1 VKQYR
6 MILLCVTLALVVCT
20 SEEEAYDY
28 DIERTEIR
36 TWSALGINQISVST
50 HNGAI
55 TASATQDTMITAEIT
70 RRCSGTDSID
80 AEEHIDDIEINEYIA
95 FGELTLE
102 AEMPSS
108 DGRNY
113 QGAFDIT
120 TPPSKYLK
128 LITVNGDI
136 LVQDMIN
143 GARLRTINGAIAI
156 EDLRG
161 SINGGT
167 VNGAIYCVMAEL
179 TANES
184 VNFGT
189 TNGEVTLLLPSDVSA
204 DFEAWT
210 TSGDVTITGFS
221 VVTYTTNLPN
231 HKAGTI
237 GSVGGNAVVDI
248 DVAIGNITI
257 QAN

>member
-1 VKQYR
+1 MKHYL

-102 AEMPSS
+102 AEMPS
-108 DGRNY
+108 
-113 QGAFDIT
+113 
-120 TPPSKYLK
+120 
-128 LITVNGDI
+128 
-136 LVQDMIN
+136 
-143 GARLRTINGAIAI
+143 
-156 EDLRG
+156 
-161 SINGGT
+161 
-167 VNGAIYCVMAEL
+167 
-179 TANES
+179 
-184 VNFGT
+184 
-189 TNGEVTLLLPSDVSA
+189 
-204 DFEAWT
+204 
-210 TSGDVTITGFS
+210 
-221 VVTYTTNLPN
+221 
-231 HKAGTI
+231 
-237 GSVGGNAVVDI
+237 
-248 DVAIGNITI
+248 
-257 QAN
+257 